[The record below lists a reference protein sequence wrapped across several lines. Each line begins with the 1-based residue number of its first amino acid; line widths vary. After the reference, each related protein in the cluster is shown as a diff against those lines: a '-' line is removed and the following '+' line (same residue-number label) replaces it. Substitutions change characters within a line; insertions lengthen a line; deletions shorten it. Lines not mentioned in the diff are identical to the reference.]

1 MRANDPKL
9 RDLRR
14 IAAALGELREQ
25 VVFVGGAV
33 TGLLVTA
40 PLADSVRAIPDV
52 GSRLSLAEAQ
62 THENVLQDE
71 ISEKKFLV

>member
-40 PLADSVRAIPDV
+40 PWPTACAP
-52 GSRLSLAEAQ
+52 SLMWVQ
-62 THENVLQDE
+62 G
-71 ISEKKFLV
+71 